1 MTTRFGPFAL
11 DLDARRLTRGA
22 RAIHLSNKAFDLLAL
37 LASARPALVAKA
49 DLIEQ
54 LWPGTFVVEANLSNL
69 IAEIRA
75 ALGDHSRRPRFIRTV
90 HGRGYVFCAAAIDD
104 PESRD
109 RSANVKGWIEWGTL
123 RFPLTHGSHI
133 IGRDPDSAV
142 RLDSS
147 TVSRRHARILIDAD
161 RTVLEDFGSKNGTF
175 IRDRKVTSN
184 PVSLA
189 DGDEIRIGSLLL
201 TYHVRGASGSTDTFV
216 AGADPR

>member
-22 RAIHLSNKAFDLLAL
+22 RAIHLSNKAFDLLVL
-37 LASARPALVAKA
+37 LVAARPALVAKA
-49 DLIEQ
+49 DLIAQ

-75 ALGDHSRRPRFIRTV
+75 ALGDDSRRPRFIRTV
-90 HGRGYVFCAAAIDD
+90 HRRGYVFCASATDD
-104 PESRD
+104 SESRG
-109 RSANVKGWIEWGTL
+109 RSASVKGWIEWGTR

-133 IGRDPDSAV
+133 IGRDPDADV

-161 RTVLEDFGSKNGTF
+161 RTMLEDFGSKNGTF
-175 IRDRKVTSN
+175 IRERKVTST

-201 TYHVRGASGSTDTFV
+201 TYHVRGASMSTDTFV
-216 AGADPR
+216 AGANPR

>member
-11 DLDARRLTRGA
+11 DLDAKRLTRGA
-22 RAIHLSNKAFDLLAL
+22 RAIHLSNKAFDLLVL

-90 HGRGYVFCAAAIDD
+90 HGRGYVFCAEAIDD
-104 PESRD
+104 SDSRGH
-109 RSANVKGWIEWGTL
+109 SAIVTGWIEWGTR

-133 IGRDPDSAV
+133 IGRDPDAEV

-147 TVSRRHARILIDAD
+147 TVSRRHARIVIDVD

-175 IRDRKVTSN
+175 IRDQKVSAT
-184 PVSLA
+184 PVLLG
-189 DGDEIRIGSLLL
+189 DGDEIRIGSLLV
-201 TYHVRGASGSTDTFV
+201 TYHVRGASRSTDTFV
-216 AGADPR
+216 AGTDPR